1 MKALVIG
8 ATGAVGKDLVQ
19 QLLVDESV
27 ERVDIFV
34 RREVK
39 IPSAKLV
46 AHVVDFDHPEAWAEQ
61 LQGDVLF
68 SCMGTTIKAAG
79 THEAQWKVDYTYQF
93 DAAKA
98 AKANGVH
105 TYVLVSSVG
114 ANAKSKVFY
123 TKMKGAL
130 DNAVQKL
137 GFEGCFILRPPSLI
151 RKESDRLGETVS
163 VAIIKAF
170 NVIGLLRSWTPM
182 PTEAVAA
189 AMIRLAKSGR
199 KGVEIIESQDILKV
213 QNSSI

>member
-19 QLLVDESV
+19 QLSEDSTF

-39 IPSAKLV
+39 IPAAKVV
-46 AHVVDFDHPEAWAEQ
+46 AHIVDFDHPETWADQ
-61 LQGDVLF
+61 FKGDVLF
-68 SCMGTTIKAAG
+68 SCLGTTIRAAG
-79 THEAQWKVDYTYQF
+79 SQDAQWKVDYTYQYE
-93 DAAKA
+93 AAKA
-98 AKANGVH
+98 AKASGVK

-130 DNAVQKL
+130 DEAVQEL

-151 RKESDRLGETVS
+151 RKGSDRFGEKVGI
-163 VAIIKAF
+163 VALKAF
-170 NVIGLLRSWTPM
+170 NAIGLMRSFTPM
-182 PTEAVAA
+182 PTEAVAV

-199 KGVEIIESQDILKV
+199 QGVEIINSQDILKA
-213 QNSSI
+213 

>member
-19 QLLVDESV
+19 QLLTDEAF
-27 ERVDIFV
+27 EKVDIFV
-34 RREVK
+34 RREVN
-39 IPSAKLV
+39 IPSEKLTV
-46 AHVVDFDHPEAWAEQ
+46 HVVDFDHPETWADQ

-79 THEAQWKVDYTYQF
+79 SQDAQWKVDYTYQF
-93 DAAKA
+93 ETAKA
-98 AKANGVH
+98 ARANGVK

-130 DNAVQKL
+130 DEAVQKL

-151 RKESDRLGETVS
+151 RKGSDRLGEKLGV
-163 VAIIKAF
+163 VVIKAF
-170 NVIGLLRSWTPM
+170 NFLGLLQKFTPV
-182 PTEAVAA
+182 PTERVAA
-189 AMIRLAKSGR
+189 IMISVAKSGHS
-199 KGVEIIESQDILKV
+199 GVEIITM
-213 QNSSI
+213 

>member
-19 QLLVDESV
+19 QLSEDSTF

-39 IPSAKLV
+39 NPAAKVV
-46 AHVVDFDHPEAWAEQ
+46 AHVVDFDHPETWADQ
-61 LQGDVLF
+61 LKGDVLF
-68 SCMGTTIKAAG
+68 SCLGTTIKAAG
-79 THEAQWKVDYTYQF
+79 SQEAQWKVDYTYQYE
-93 DAAKA
+93 AAKA
-98 AKANGVH
+98 AKANGVKN
-105 TYVLVSSVG
+105 YVLVSSVG
-114 ANAKSKVFY
+114 AKAKSRVFY

-130 DNAVQKL
+130 DDAVQQL

-151 RKESDRLGETVS
+151 RKGSDRIGEKVGI
-163 VAIIKAF
+163 VALKAF
-170 NVIGLLRSWTPM
+170 NAIGLMRSFTPM

-199 KGVEIIESQDILKV
+199 KGVEIIESQEILKV
-213 QNSSI
+213 Q

>member
-19 QLLVDESV
+19 QLSEDSTF

-39 IPSAKLV
+39 NPAAKVV
-46 AHVVDFDHPEAWAEQ
+46 AHVVDFDHPETWADQ
-61 LQGDVLF
+61 LRGDVLF
-68 SCMGTTIKAAG
+68 SCLGTTIKAAG
-79 THEAQWKVDYTYQF
+79 SQEAQWKVDYTYQYE
-93 DAAKA
+93 AAKA
-98 AKANGVH
+98 AKADGVKN
-105 TYVLVSSVG
+105 YVLVSSVG
-114 ANAKSKVFY
+114 ANAKSRVFY

-130 DNAVQKL
+130 DDAVQQL

-151 RKESDRLGETVS
+151 RKGSDRFGEKVGI
-163 VAIIKAF
+163 VALKAF
-170 NVIGLLRSWTPM
+170 NAIGLMRSFTPM

-199 KGVEIIESQDILKV
+199 KGVEIIESQEILKV
-213 QNSSI
+213 Q